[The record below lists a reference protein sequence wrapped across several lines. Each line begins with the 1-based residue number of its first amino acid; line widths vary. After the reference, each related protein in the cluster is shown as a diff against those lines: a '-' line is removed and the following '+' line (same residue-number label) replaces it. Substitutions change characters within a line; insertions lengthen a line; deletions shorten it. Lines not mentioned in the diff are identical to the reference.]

1 MSHDPRP
8 GNEFFEANLAYW
20 EAAVPAH
27 RRSAFYRIDE
37 WIAEGAPP
45 RAWEQAL
52 LGDVAGLDLVHLQ
65 CHFGKDSLA
74 WANAGARMIGV
85 DFSPAAIDQAQKL
98 AKRLGLSSQA
108 RFALGDAYDV
118 PELLP
123 PSSADRVYVSLGA
136 LMWLP
141 SIDRWASMVAHLL
154 RPGGRLFLHEVHPIG
169 LILDRVQDG
178 WMLRGSYFESGDP
191 MIDTSEGSYTDG
203 AESVGTHTTY
213 SWNHSLSEVI
223 SALLRHGLAVT
234 HLEEHPW
241 TSFAR
246 FPEMR
251 GGNEHFD
258 TPADWAP
265 MPLSYTV
272 PKHCA
277 IVSIAQWVAPN
288 GPGPPGVLRFR

>member
-8 GNEFFEANLAYW
+8 GSEFFEANLAYW

-27 RRSAFYRIDE
+27 RSSAFYGIDE
-37 WIAEGAPP
+37 WIAAGAPP
-45 RAWEQAL
+45 RPREHAL

-74 WANAGARMIGV
+74 WANVGARVTGV
-85 DFSPAAIDQAQKL
+85 DFSPAAIDQARTL
-98 AKRLGLSSQA
+98 AERLGLTSQA
-108 RFALGDAYDV
+108 SFVLGDAYDV

-123 PSSADRVYVSLGA
+123 PSSADVVYVSLGA

-141 SIDRWASMVAHLL
+141 SIDRWASLVAHLL

-178 WMLRGSYFESGDP
+178 WMLRGSYFESDDP

-203 AESVGTHTTY
+203 AESVGIHTTY

-223 SALLRHGLAVT
+223 SALLRHGLVVT
-234 HLEEHPW
+234 HLEEHSW
-241 TSFAR
+241 TSFPQ

-251 GGNEHFD
+251 GENEHFD
-258 TPADWAP
+258 TPPDWVP
-265 MPLSYTV
+265 MPLSYTLM
-272 PKHCA
+272 A
-277 IVSIAQWVAPN
+277 NRST
-288 GPGPPGVLRFR
+288 